1 MALTSKRLLML
12 AVVVAVS
19 VFTVTVW
26 LWPRLARRSVPA
38 VLGRIGILLGTQLSI
53 LAAGGVA
60 ANLYFGFYS
69 SWADLLGTEQE
80 MGVVVDHD
88 GTGTGRLVVRGTRS
102 VGLPDGGDPGKAG
115 RVDRV
120 TITGES
126 TGITASAYVY
136 LPPQYFRSRHAGR
149 KFPAALVLTGFPG
162 TAENLITRLRYPQTA
177 ARLIERGTMRPTV
190 LVLARPTVAPPRDT
204 ECMDVPG
211 GPQAET
217 FFTEDLR
224 RAVAEHYRV
233 GGRARNWGVIGNSTG
248 GYCAL
253 KMALRRPGAFSAA
266 AGLSNAYRAPSD
278 ATTGDLFGGSRK
290 LERENDLLWRL
301 AHRPMPPVSVLL
313 GTSRSGEDNYAD
325 ARAFIARA
333 KRPLRVSSIVLESGG
348 HNFSTWSREVPPA
361 LDWLTR
367 RLRVPGPGD

>member
-69 SWADLLGTEQE
+69 SWADLLGTERE
-80 MGVVVDHD
+80 MGVVVDH
-88 GTGTGRLVVRGTRS
+88 GGPGAGRLVVQGTRG
-102 VGLPDGGDPGKAG
+102 VGLPDGANPGKSG

-120 TITGES
+120 TMTGES

-136 LPPQYFRSRHAGR
+136 LPPQYFRSGYAGR

-162 TAENLITRLRYPQTA
+162 TEESLITRLRYPQTA
-177 ARLIERGTMRPTV
+177 TRLIERGTMRPTV
-190 LVLARPTVAPPRDT
+190 LILARPTVAPPRDT

-224 RAVAEHYRV
+224 RAVVEHYRV

-253 KMALRRPGAFSAA
+253 KMALRHPRAFSAA
-266 AGLSNAYRAPSD
+266 VGLSNVYRAPSD
-278 ATTGDLFGGSRK
+278 ATTGDLFGGSRR

-301 AHRPMPPVSVLL
+301 ANRPMPPVSVLL
-313 GTSRSGEDNYAD
+313 GTSRTGEDNYAD

-333 KRPLRVSSIVLESGG
+333 KPPLRVSSIVLESGG
-348 HNFSTWSREVPPA
+348 HNFSTWGREVPPA
-361 LDWLTR
+361 LDWLTH